1 MTLAQTDMNLCA
13 SNDARKTERE
23 LEAVYKKLMKKIR
36 PKGQAKLRAVQNA
49 WIEYRK
55 KQCEFNTM
63 GSIGGSVHPMVL
75 SYCYEEFAN
84 QQKKI
89 LQEQLDCEEG
99 DLSYGHQGFSHPLW
113 LSPPPRCDVCGLDYT
128 FAIAF
133 ALGVTRLVSTPS
145 RCRAWLGCPLARP

>member
-1 MTLAQTDMNLCA
+1 MNKTTLVLCAMVIIMACPVAWKKAWAEDCLDALAQTDMNLCA

-49 WIEYRK
+49 WIKYRK
-55 KQCEFNTM
+55 EQCEFNTM
-63 GSIGGSVHPMVL
+63 GSISGSIHPTVL
-75 SYCYEEFAN
+75 SYCYAHLAD

-99 DLSYGHQGFSHPLW
+99 DLSCGHQ
-113 LSPPPRCDVCGLDYT
+113 
-128 FAIAF
+128 
-133 ALGVTRLVSTPS
+133 
-145 RCRAWLGCPLARP
+145 